1 MKKFLLLAL
10 SALSLQAFA
19 AEKLPPSPEH
29 YFNDYAGLVS
39 KSTAD
44 SLEAKLVDLEKRT
57 TIQFVVATFPTL
69 ESDSQ
74 VTDYAQRVMQSWHVG
89 QKKTN
94 NGVTLFIFL
103 KNKAGK
109 TDTVIQTGYGLEGA
123 LPDATC
129 KAIVDNDIRP
139 HVRAAKANGSQSE
152 WNAALTSGV
161 NSVIKASQ
169 GEYKVETSSPD
180 VETLKKVI
188 RWFFIIIVCIVIL
201 MVIIAILGGGGSY
214 SSGGYSSGGSWGSSS
229 GGGGVFSGGGGSCGG
244 GGASGSD

>member
-1 MKKFLLLAL
+1 MKKFLLLSL
-10 SALSLQAFA
+10 SALSLQTFA

-39 KSTAD
+39 KSVAD
-44 SLEAKLVDLEKRT
+44 SLDAKLIDLEKQT

-74 VTDYAQRVMQSWHVG
+74 PTDYAQRVMQSWHVG

-103 KNKAGK
+103 KDKAGK

-129 KAIVDNDIRP
+129 KAIIDNDIRP
-139 HVRAAKANGSQSE
+139 HVRAAKAGGGVSE

-161 NSVIKASQ
+161 NSVIKAAQ
-169 GEYKVETSSPD
+169 GEYKVETNAS
-180 VETLKKVI
+180 VETLKNIIK
-188 RWFFIIIVCIVIL
+188 WAFIIIVCLVIL
-201 MVIIAILGGGGSY
+201 MVLVSILGGGGYSSSY
-214 SSGGYSSGGSWGSSS
+214 SSGSWGSS
-229 GGGGVFSGGGGSCGG
+229 GGGGGGFSGGGGSCGG